1 MSPIFLA
8 NHLLG
13 DWCSVNF
20 HYSFS
25 LQREEQKQIVATIL
39 KTIGE
44 PFEAIKMG
52 EYATAFQTKNYQFV
66 NINKR
71 FGQVQF
77 QGKYF
82 LENSLAG
89 AGHLIQR
96 IYDQLIKLEQIE
108 GRKDTNITISLSR
121 LDIQRTKVAN
131 RPIQLFNVEKEL
143 ENLKSFSHLIYA
155 KKTEGQYRVLG
166 ETTKDKIRWKLR
178 RYDKTA
184 QIKTE
189 YSDEEQKL
197 FFSKYPNVQLERL
210 ELQISDTQ
218 FLSQFV
224 PSFLRGDMDLVDIL
238 NKWNKKRKIQI
249 VDSELIGNKP
259 LSESSLE
266 TFTQKGL
273 EVGLCKAHLTG
284 LLDNLKNLNTWIDS
298 DPLAKP
304 EEVINQIVFA
314 MGHTKEIADEVKKIW
329 FKI

>member
-1 MSPIFLA
+1 MNPIFLA
-8 NHLLG
+8 NQLLG

-44 PFEAIKMG
+44 SFEAIKMG

-82 LENSLAG
+82 LENSLAV
-89 AGHLIQR
+89 AGHLVQR
-96 IYDQLIKLEQIE
+96 IYDQLIKLERME

-143 ENLKSFSHLIYA
+143 ENLKSFSHMIYA

-184 QIKTE
+184 QIKAE
-189 YSDEEQKL
+189 YSEEEQKL

-224 PSFLRGDMDLVDIL
+224 PSFLRGDIDLVDIL

-249 VDSELIGNKP
+249 IDSELIGTKP

-266 TFTQKGL
+266 TFAQKGF
-273 EVGLCKAHLTG
+273 EVGLCKAHPTG
-284 LLDNLKNLNTWIDS
+284 LLDNLRNLNAWIDS